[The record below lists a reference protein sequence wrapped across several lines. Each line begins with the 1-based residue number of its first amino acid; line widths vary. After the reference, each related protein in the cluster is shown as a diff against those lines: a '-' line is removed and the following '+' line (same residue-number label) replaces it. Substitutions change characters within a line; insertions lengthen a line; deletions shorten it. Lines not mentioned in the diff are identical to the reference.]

1 MRDFRGTGEPM
12 NEPRERQEPRF
23 GGEAPMAADRLGGL
37 AATDRPIA
45 SRDNARGGGMLLWLL
60 LVALLGAAGWA
71 LHRWTD
77 LDDALLTWLDPA
89 AARTRESVDLVY
101 ETEMLL
107 DRLGLMPGRIDGEI
121 DPVTVDSIRLYQESA
136 GLPVTGEPSLDLLED
151 MRAVA
156 AALENEAIE

>member
-1 MRDFRGTGEPM
+1 M

-23 GGEAPMAADRLGGL
+23 GGDARPAPDRLGGL
-37 AATDRPIA
+37 AAMDRQIA

-60 LVALLGAAGWA
+60 LVASIGAAGWA
-71 LHRWTD
+71 VHRWTD
-77 LDDALLTWLDPA
+77 LDDGLVAWLDPA
-89 AARTRESVDLVY
+89 VTPTRESVDLVY
-101 ETEMLL
+101 ETEILL

-136 GLPVTGEPSLDLLED
+136 GLPVTGEPSHDLLED

-156 AALENEAIE
+156 AALESEAVE